1 MKLGILGT
9 GKIVQEFLP
18 EFVKLKIEI
27 AAILGMLR
35 SKERVENLAA
45 QYNIKKIYF
54 DYDEILADENFDTVY
69 IALPN
74 NLHYLHAKKALL
86 AGKNVIVEK
95 PAVTTAEELADLKK
109 ISTENKKIL
118 LEAMTI
124 HYLPAYLNIRA
135 DLEKLGN
142 IKIVSLNYSQYSSRY
157 DAFKRGEILPAF
169 DAKKAGGALMDLN
182 VYNLQFVIGLF
193 GKPENF
199 TYTANI
205 ERGIDTSGVL
215 VLDYG
220 KFKAVCIGAKD
231 CQAPTVSTI
240 QGDGG
245 NIFTEI
251 PVNRID
257 AYTLNGELKNF
268 AENKSRM
275 TYEFENFVEIIDG
288 KNFERAEKM
297 LSICEIS
304 TKILQDARAQVG
316 IKI

>member
-18 EFVKLKIEI
+18 EFAKLKIEI
-27 AAILGMLR
+27 AAILATAR

-54 DYDEILADENFDTVY
+54 DYDELLADENVDTVY

-109 ISTENKKIL
+109 IATENKKIL

-135 DLEKLGN
+135 DLPKLGN

-169 DAKKAGGALMDLN
+169 DPKKAGGALMDLN

-251 PVNRID
+251 PLNRID
-257 AYTLNGELKNF
+257 AYNLNGELKNF